1 MSLSRIRELFLSEVS
16 IMPRKSNTR
25 AAQGGGTIRQRKDGR
40 WEARFTV
47 GRDPGT
53 GKQIQKSIYG
63 KTQQEVRQR
72 LQQATLSIDM
82 GVYTEPTKLTV
93 SGWLDIWLKEFL
105 SDVKPRTQELYRST
119 VKNRIKPALGAV
131 KLCELK
137 PAAIQKFYND
147 CGRGDSPLAP
157 KTIKNLHGIVHK
169 ALQQAVEV
177 GYLRENPA
185 DACKTPRVT
194 KKEITP
200 FDEEETKL
208 FVKAV
213 CGDTYE
219 MLFLVTLFTGMRE
232 GEVLGLKWDAV
243 DFDVGMIRIV
253 QQLQLHK
260 GVYQIM
266 PTKNGKPRTITP
278 APYVMN
284 LLRKQKR
291 IQSEW
296 RLAAGSAWQ
305 DDDFVFS
312 NQFGAHLARQTV
324 YKHFK
329 DAVTSIGLMERRFH
343 DLRHTYAV
351 ASLRAGDDPKTVSEN
366 LGHATVAFTLDI
378 YGHVTDQMRR
388 ASADRMQAYIDGLTL

>member
-1 MSLSRIRELFLSEVS
+1 MLSEVS

-25 AAQGGGTIRQRKDGR
+25 AAQGSGTIRQRKDGT
-40 WEARFTV
+40 WEGRYTV

-53 GKQIQKSIYG
+53 GKQIQKSLYA
-63 KTQQEVRQR
+63 KTQKEARIK
-72 LQQATLSIDM
+72 LQQATAAIDM
-82 GVYTEPTKLTV
+82 GVYTEPSKLSV
-93 SGWLDIWLKEFL
+93 SGWLGIWLEEFL

-137 PAAIQKFYND
+137 PASIQKFYND
-147 CGRGDSPLAP
+147 CGRGDSPLSA
-157 KTIKNLHGIVHK
+157 KTIKNIHGIVHK
-169 ALQQAVEV
+169 ALQQAVEA

-185 DACKTPRVT
+185 DACKTPRIT

-200 FDEEETKL
+200 LDEEETKL

-213 CGDTYE
+213 HGDSYE
-219 MLFLVTLFTGMRE
+219 ILYLTTLFTGMRE

-243 DFDVGMIRIV
+243 DFDGGMIRIV

-278 APYVMN
+278 APYIMN
-284 LLRKQKR
+284 LLHKQKR

-296 RLAAGSAWQ
+296 KLAAGATWQ
-305 DDDFVFS
+305 DDGFVFS

-329 DAVTSIGLMERRFH
+329 DAVASIGLKERRFH

>member
-1 MSLSRIRELFLSEVS
+1 
-16 IMPRKSNTR
+16 MPRKSNTR
-25 AAQGGGTIRQRKDGR
+25 AAQGSGTIRQRKDGR

-63 KTQQEVRQR
+63 KTQKEVRQR
-72 LQQATLSIDM
+72 LQQATLSVDM
-82 GVYTEPTKLTV
+82 GVYTESTKLTV
-93 SGWLDIWLKEFL
+93 SGWLDIWLEEFL
-105 SDVKPRTQELYRST
+105 TNVKPRTQELYRST
-119 VKNRIKPALGAV
+119 VNNRIKPALGAV
-131 KLCELK
+131 RLCELK

-147 CGRGDSPLAP
+147 CGRGDPPLAA
-157 KTIKNLHGIVHK
+157 KTIKNIHGIMHK
-169 ALQQAVEV
+169 ALQQAVEA

-194 KKEITP
+194 KKEIAP
-200 FDEEETKL
+200 LDEEETKL

-213 CGDTYE
+213 CGDPYE
-219 MLFLVTLFTGMRE
+219 ILFLVALFTGIRE
-232 GEVLGLKWDAV
+232 GEVLGLKWDVV
-243 DFDVGMIRIV
+243 DLDAGMIRIV

-296 RLAAGSAWQ
+296 RLAASSAWQ
-305 DDDFVFS
+305 DNDFVFS
-312 NQFGAHLARQTV
+312 NRLGAHLARQTV

-329 DAVTSIGLMERRFH
+329 NAVASIGLKERRFH

-366 LGHATVAFTLDI
+366 LGHTTVAFTLDI